1 MSLNKV
7 KISFFVRLLFH
18 HLNEKRKLKIINY
31 NKYIQKLLGIN
42 IINYK
47 IFYGK
52 YIEYESDGKARE
64 YYYYND
70 NLVYEG
76 EYLNGKG
83 KEYDE
88 FEENIILFEGEYFNG
103 KRNGKGKEYHFDSK
117 NSKFEGEY
125 LKGKKWNGKGYD
137 IDGNILYELKDGNG
151 FIREYNNY
159 FSLEFEGEYKNGEK
173 NGKGKEYYEN
183 IIIFDGEYLNGKKWN
198 GKLFDV
204 NSNIVCVLRNG
215 KGILKEYNK
224 DNILIKEEKYLNG
237 ELNGKVRKFNDEG
250 RLIFEGEYLD
260 DIINGKVK

>member
-76 EYLNGKG
+76 EYLNGKRNGKG
-83 KEYDE
+83 KEYNYNDNFIYE
-88 FEENIILFEGEYFNG
+88 GEYLNGKRNGKGKEYNFDIELIFEGEYFNG
-103 KRNGKGKEYHFDSK
+103 KRNGKGKEYNF
-117 NSKFEGEY
+117 NNELLFEGVY
-125 LKGKKWNGKGYD
+125 FNGK
-137 IDGNILYELKDGNG
+137 
-151 FIREYNNY
+151 RE
-159 FSLEFEGEYKNGEK
+159 
-173 NGKGKEYYEN
+173 GKEYNYN
-183 IIIFDGEYLNGKKWN
+183 I
-198 GKLFDV
+198 
-204 NSNIVCVLRNG
+204 
-215 KGILKEYNK
+215 
-224 DNILIKEEKYLNG
+224 
-237 ELNGKVRKFNDEG
+237 EL
-250 RLIFEGEYLD
+250 
-260 DIINGKVK
+260 